1 MGAVYVTIGKTTFN
15 KEEVLKLGYKDFKN
29 TYAKIIK
36 TSLDEAW
43 IALGGKIEKP
53 KTKTDEVREVE

>member
-1 MGAVYVTIGKTTFN
+1 MGAVYVTIGNTTFN
-15 KEEVLKLGYKDFKN
+15 KEEVLKLGYTGFKKA
-29 TYAKIIK
+29 YGKILK

-53 KTKTDEVREVE
+53 KPLNDEIREA

>member
-15 KEEVLKLGYKDFKN
+15 KEEVLKLGYKDFKK
-29 TYAKIIK
+29 TYGKIVK